1 MARCPLTVAEAR
13 AILIADDALAL
24 SFAAREAHG
33 PLFGSEELDAWRKLV
48 ESAKQR
54 VAVQD
59 EPAPVTPYPGGNEPD
74 FQTLFVEAVATARR
88 SKP

>member
-1 MARCPLTVAEAR
+1 MATFPLTLAEAR

-24 SFAAREAHG
+24 SFAAREAQG
-33 PLFGSEELDAWRKLV
+33 QLFGVEELAAWLALV

-54 VAVQD
+54 VVVRD
-59 EPAPVTPYPGGNEPD
+59 EPALVTPYPGGNEPD

-88 SKP
+88 SKS